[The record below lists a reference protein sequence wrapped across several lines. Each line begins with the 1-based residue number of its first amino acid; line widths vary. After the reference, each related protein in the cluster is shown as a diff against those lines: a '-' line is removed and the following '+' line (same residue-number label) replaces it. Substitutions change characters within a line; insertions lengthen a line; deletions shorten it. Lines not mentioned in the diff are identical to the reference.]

1 LALHVCA
8 RGDGIR
14 GSKDL
19 RARVRKFLILT
30 NERKKMSKKTN
41 FKRVAL
47 VAVASLGFGV
57 LTSVAPA
64 NATVGVLTV
73 ATTSLGVCASDSG
86 APLTTIAMSKSGTLI
101 ITAAVTPVA
110 TDTVKTSG
118 VLNFTSQGANTGNI
132 SVDQKKFTYTDTTAG
147 NFTFTPTGA
156 GSATIYTQSL
166 GTGANLQTVNVT
178 VLDSCAGSATPAA
191 STSFVQ
197 VGDASAVFQL
207 ASQLGSE
214 STTALSSKGTGSIY
228 AEYTLDNSVD
238 KTTSFANA
246 ATAYVRVLARDA
258 YKLPLQGTT
267 YYYGIACTGD
277 VAVNGGTTNGGFIAG
292 ESAKF
297 TPQFTVAQ
305 GTLNAG
311 VATTCTFTVN
321 NIVIGTKSITIKGD
335 LTKIEASK
343 RTIGASGVAAAA
355 AGAGTISYKYFDAAG
370 NRLATTDTGLSAPA
384 LTATGSALINA
395 ISSASAVTDYV
406 VLTTKDTTGRV
417 SYGCVGST
425 KSGDVSLILKV
436 TNAQGATISAN
447 AVTASCGGALDTYT
461 ISTDKVA
468 YTTGD
473 IATITVKGL
482 DANGKAV
489 NDAVAAGTGAVITV
503 TGMTPVTSPSTADKF
518 DGGALVYTYKV
529 DNTPGSYV
537 ASAYLTATTQ
547 TAAVV
552 QKVSITSQ
560 STAVSNADVLKSIV
574 ALIASIN
581 KQIQALQKLILKR

>member
-1 LALHVCA
+1 VCA

-64 NATVGVLTV
+64 NATSGALTV
-73 ATTSLGVCASDSG
+73 STTSTGVCASDSAAG
-86 APLTTIAMSKSGTLI
+86 LTTIAMSKTGSLVI
-101 ITAAVTPVA
+101 SVAASA
-110 TDTVKTSG
+110 STDTVKASG
-118 VLNFTSQGANTGNI
+118 VLSITGYATIGGAI
-132 SVDQKKFTYTDTTAG
+132 SIDQKKFTVSDTTAG
-147 NFTFTPTGA
+147 TVTFTPTGA
-156 GSATIYTQSL
+156 GAASIYTQTA
-166 GTGANLQTVNVT
+166 GTGVNVQTVSVT

-197 VGDASAVFQL
+197 VGDAADVFQL
-207 ASQLGSE
+207 ASQLGGS
-214 STTALSSKGTGSIY
+214 STTSLGTQGTGQVWST
-228 AEYTLDNSVD
+228 YTLDNSVD

-258 YKLPLQGTT
+258 YKLPLAGTT

-277 VAVNGGTTNGGFIAG
+277 VVVNGGSTNGGFIAG
-292 ESAKF
+292 EASNYTA
-297 TPQFTVAQ
+297 QFTIAQ

-335 LTKIEASK
+335 LTKIEATA
-343 RTIGASGVAAAA
+343 RTSGASGVAAAA

-370 NRLATTDTGLSAPA
+370 NRLATTDAGLGAPA

-406 VLTTKDTTGRV
+406 VLTTKDVTGRV

-425 KSGDVSLILKV
+425 KSGDVSVILKR

-461 ISTDKVA
+461 ISTDKAV

-489 NDAVAAGTGAVITV
+489 NDAVQAAGAAITV
-503 TGMTPVTSPSTADKF
+503 TGMTPVTAPSTADYF
-518 DGGALVYTYKV
+518 SGGALVYTYKV

-537 ASAYLTATTQ
+537 ASAYLTAATQ

-552 QKVSITSQ
+552 QKVTITSQ

-581 KQIQALQKLILKR
+581 KQIQALQALILKKK

>member
-1 LALHVCA
+1 
-8 RGDGIR
+8 
-14 GSKDL
+14 
-19 RARVRKFLILT
+19 
-30 NERKKMSKKTN
+30 MSKKTN

-64 NATVGVLTV
+64 NAAVGALTV
-73 ATTSLGVCASDSG
+73 DTLSTGVCASDSAAAAG
-86 APLTTIAMSKSGTLI
+86 LTTIAMSKTGSLVLALATS
-101 ITAAVTPVA
+101 VVA
-110 TDTVKTSG
+110 DTVKTSG
-118 VLNFTSQGANTGNI
+118 VLNITGQTSITGAI
-132 SVDQKKFTYTDTTAG
+132 SVDQKKFTVSAG
-147 NFTFTPTGA
+147 TLAGKIAFAPTGA
-156 GSATIYTQSL
+156 GAASIYTQTA
-166 GTGANLQTVNVT
+166 GTGVNVQTVSVT

-197 VGDASAVFQL
+197 VGDAADVFQL
-207 ASQLGSE
+207 ASQLGGS
-214 STTALSSKGTGSIY
+214 STTSLGTQGTGQVWST
-228 AEYTLDNSVD
+228 YTLDNSVD

-258 YKLPLQGTT
+258 YKLPLAGTT

-277 VAVNGGTTNGGFIAG
+277 VVVNGGSTNGGFIAG
-292 ESAKF
+292 EASNYTA
-297 TPQFTVAQ
+297 QFTIAQ

-335 LTKIEASK
+335 LTKIEATA
-343 RTIGASGVAAAA
+343 RTSGASGVAAAA

-370 NRLATTDTGLSAPA
+370 NRLATTDSGLSAPA

-406 VLTTKDTTGRV
+406 VLTTKDVTGRV

-425 KSGDVSLILKV
+425 KSGDVSLVLKV

-461 ISTDKVA
+461 ISTDKVV

-489 NDAVAAGTGAVITV
+489 NDAVAAGTGAAITV
-503 TGMTPVTSPSTADKF
+503 TGMTPVTAPSTADTF

-537 ASAYLTATTQ
+537 ASAYLTAATQ

-552 QKVSITSQ
+552 QKVTITSQ

-581 KQIQALQKLILKR
+581 KQIQALQALILKKK